1 MADQA
6 ACSDLQLDH
15 QLCFALYS
23 TSLLMTKFYKP
34 LLTALNLTYPQYLV
48 MMVLWEEDGQ
58 SAGTISQKLY
68 TDTGSLTPVFKRLER
83 EGLLERVRRTSDE
96 RVVELH
102 LTDAGRALR
111 ERAREIP
118 DCVVMASGQG
128 FDELNALKER
138 LETLRERLKEAMP

>member
-1 MADQA
+1 MTDPD

-58 SAGTISQKLY
+58 SAGTISHKLY

-83 EGLLERVRRTSDE
+83 EGLLDRVRRSSDE

-138 LETLRERLKEAMP
+138 LETLRERLREAMP